1 MLYGMLF
8 LIIGLDQFTKYLA
21 VKYLKHNGSIVIIK
35 NFLKLS
41 YVENYGAAFGIMQ
54 NKKYIFVIITLIVV
68 IFVTV
73 FLIRNFYNLSK
84 LMKVSLVML
93 LAGAIGNLIDRIR
106 LSYVIDFVSVRFS
119 NGYEFPVFNVAD
131 CFIVISTILIIAMIF
146 FNKYEI

>member
-146 FNKYEI
+146 FNKYEV